1 QVIAAIEEEKLSRVR
16 HVGISY
22 SGGLPMRSIL
32 HCLETAGIGFDRI
45 DYIAYY
51 TQPHKLFVRNLSFR
65 TSRVLLSPG
74 MSSLQAFPYY
84 LVDSLNNLRQR
95 VKTGV
100 LARERLGPGSRFG
113 TVNHQMAHA
122 ASAFSA
128 SGFDQ
133 AAVITAGNVGD
144 MRSTALMTGAGAEL
158 RLHSQARFP
167 NSLGM
172 VFSAVTAALGF

>member
-1 QVIAAIEEEKLSRVR
+1 MNILGISGQDRDAAAALVSDGQVIAAIEEEKLSRVR

-51 TQPHKLFVRNLSFR
+51 TQPPNLFVKTLSLPPPRFL
-65 TSRVLLSPG
+65 SSPG
-74 MSSLQAFPYY
+74 MSSLQAFPSY
-84 LVDSLNNLRQR
+84 LVDSLKTPPQR

-100 LARERLGPGSRFG
+100 LARERLGPGSRFV

-122 ASAFSA
+122 ASAFYA

-133 AAVITAGNVGD
+133 AAVITA
-144 MRSTALMTGAGAEL
+144 
-158 RLHSQARFP
+158 
-167 NSLGM
+167 
-172 VFSAVTAALGF
+172 